1 MKKAE
6 NSECDNVMT
15 NQETQTTFNYVKY
28 IVGGNN
34 GGVIHYNDY
43 CIHPMAFVG
52 VKWNMNEC
60 DDGYIRPFVCDTTV
74 SHHAVDEHN
83 SRYDAI
89 IEPWVENKVL
99 E

>member
-1 MKKAE
+1 MDKVKVNDDLFILA
-6 NSECDNVMT
+6 T
-15 NQETQTTFNYVKY
+15 NKEGLPIVIY
-28 IVGGNN
+28 IAGGNN

-52 VKWNMNEC
+52 VKWDMNEC
-60 DDGYIRPFVCDTTV
+60 DDSYIRPFVCDTTV